1 VEIPERIERPTPS
14 DALAVVSRAI
24 FQAGLSWKLIESK
37 WPHYLRLFESFD
49 PVRVAAFGEFDIE
62 RIMLDGNVVRT
73 HKKIVGTIENARA
86 ILAIERDFGD
96 MPAYLRAFESY
107 EALAADIRARF
118 AFVGDLSAYY
128 IAFRLGGDVPRF
140 EEWERG
146 IKGDHP
152 RMREMIAHARAN
164 GWTG

>member
-1 VEIPERIERPTPS
+1 MAIPERIERPTSS
-14 DALAVVSRAI
+14 DALAVISRAV

-37 WPHYLRLFESFD
+37 WPHYMRLFEAFD
-49 PVRVAAFGEFDIE
+49 PARVATFGEGDVE

-73 HKKIVGTIENARA
+73 QKKIVGTIENARA
-86 ILAIERDFGD
+86 LLAIERDFGD
-96 MPAYLRAFESY
+96 VSAYLRTFDTYDAR
-107 EALAADIRARF
+107 AADVRERF

-128 IAFRLGGDVPRF
+128 IVFRLGGDVPRF

-164 GWTG
+164 GWPG